1 MPFKFLEKIAIADI
15 AFEVTAPTLDR
26 LFEDAGMAAS
36 DIMVNP
42 KTVKPK
48 LKKTL
53 EISADTLE
61 NLMYDFLSE
70 LIYLK
75 DTKGLLFNKYSIKV
89 KQVKNEWT
97 LSCMASGDKIDRK
110 RHDLR
115 NDLKAITMHMFVV
128 EQRGREWY
136 ARVVV
141 DI

>member
-15 AFEVTAPTLDR
+15 AFEVTAPTLDK

-42 KTVKPK
+42 KTVKSK
-48 LKKTL
+48 MKKTL
-53 EISADTLE
+53 KVSADSLE

-75 DTKGLLFNKYSIKV
+75 DTKGFLFIKYFIKV
-89 KQVKNEWT
+89 KQEKKGWS
-97 LSCMASGDKIDRK
+97 LSAVASGEKIDRK

-128 EQRGREWY
+128 EQRKKEWY
-136 ARVVV
+136 ARIVV

>member
-1 MPFKFLEKIAIADI
+1 MTFKFLEKIAIADI
-15 AFEVTAPTLDR
+15 AFEVTAPTVNK

-42 KTVKPK
+42 KTVKSK

-53 EISADTLE
+53 RMSANSLE

-70 LIYLK
+70 LVYLK
-75 DTKGLLFNKYSIKV
+75 DTKGFLFIKYSIKV
-89 KQVKNEWT
+89 KQVKDEWT
-97 LSCMASGDKIDRK
+97 LSCAASGDRIDRK
-110 RHDLR
+110 HHDLR

-128 EQRGREWY
+128 EQRGRGWY